1 VLIAPV
7 NSKEDFYE
15 STILRQWRASRH
27 GEELRKSDST
37 LRGTRLVKDINP
49 GPASEELNELM
60 AVRHRLFF
68 EAADGRHG
76 LELWKSGLSGHTELV
91 KDIKPGPKG
100 SNPRRLADV
109 KGKLYFRA
117 RDGQHGREPWKSN
130 SRTSGTKLVQDI
142 APGRASSDP
151 SEFTAVK
158 GYVFFTADDGRTGQE
173 LWAAPLPLRHH
184 HH

>member
-76 LELWKSGLSGHTELV
+76 LELWKSKGSSESTKLV
-91 KDIKPGPKG
+91 KDINPGPNSSDPAK
-100 SNPRRLADV
+100 LADV
-109 KGKLYFRA
+109 KGKRYF
-117 RDGQHGREPWKSN
+117 
-130 SRTSGTKLVQDI
+130 TT
-142 APGRASSDP
+142 
-151 SEFTAVK
+151 
-158 GYVFFTADDGRTGQE
+158 DDGRTGEE
-173 LWAAPLPLRHH
+173 LLTAPLRHH
-184 HH
+184 HD